1 MRGFK
6 DRDAANLESYAGTS
20 TRWSQRI
27 VASQAVIRGWR
38 IVSADVAKA
47 FLQGVSYKELAQITG
62 RPLRE
67 VCFELPVG
75 CIPLLRTLPG
85 YSDFDP
91 SSEVLACTKPGT
103 GLKDAPKAFNLKLG
117 QVTRDTC
124 GLRSVSADA
133 ELEVLHEN
141 GEATLMVA
149 KHVDDLKIAG
159 SESKIKW
166 FLAKLEAVFGA
177 LTVHWDTFTNCGVRH
192 HLDLGA
198 RTITLDQSAYIAAL
212 KPIVHADLS
221 SRKSD
226 DLLSGQLYTMFRSLL
241 GAIAWCNMT
250 RCDIIVYV
258 VALQRH
264 AHKPTIMH
272 AKRLNA
278 VVRYAQRN
286 PRAIKYLPLT
296 ATPGR
301 WRSGHSVSPSAS
313 SSRSCSSLRILTVSD
328 SSFKKEDDDGHAMKG
343 VFILLGAG
351 SSGVRTTNV
360 HILDYAARKQQ
371 HVTRSTFAAELF
383 AACDGVD
390 HAWLI
395 SLTLHEIERG
405 CPGAS
410 EARRLR
416 EEGGLAFELWL
427 CIDAM
432 SVLAALR
439 AEAVRP
445 PAEKSLLGHLL
456 WIREHADRGVV
467 TGIAWVDTRDMLS
480 DGLTKGSV
488 ARSLI
493 DKAMVGSWAL
503 QHEPTVWQ
511 STLAKRCLPPAEQ
524 KCQQEPQPEATGL
537 LESPAQATV
546 SPAFPRVAVRSAKLR
561 AEVDQWEKDFWE
573 SYWQSHGWS
582 SGQWDWHHD
591 DWQCK
596 FDGKWHW

>member
-1 MRGFK
+1 M
-6 DRDAANLESYAGTS
+6 
-20 TRWSQRI
+20 
-27 VASQAVIRGWR
+27 
-38 IVSADVAKA
+38 
-47 FLQGVSYKELAQITG
+47 
-62 RPLRE
+62 
-67 VCFELPVG
+67 
-75 CIPLLRTLPG
+75 
-85 YSDFDP
+85 
-91 SSEVLACTKPGT
+91 LACTKPGT

-124 GLRSVSADA
+124 GLRPVSADA
-133 ELEVLHEN
+133 ELEVLHEQ
-141 GEATLMVA
+141 GEPTLMVA

-159 SESKIKW
+159 TEAKIKW

-212 KPIVHADLS
+212 KPIVHSDLS

-390 HAWLI
+390 HAWL
-395 SLTLHEIERG
+395 L
-405 CPGAS
+405 
-410 EARRLR
+410 
-416 EEGGLAFELWL
+416 
-427 CIDAM
+427 
-432 SVLAALR
+432 
-439 AEAVRP
+439 
-445 PAEKSLLGHLL
+445 
-456 WIREHADRGVV
+456 
-467 TGIAWVDTRDMLS
+467 
-480 DGLTKGSV
+480 
-488 ARSLI
+488 SLI
-493 DKAMVGSWAL
+493 
-503 QHEPTVWQ
+503 HI
-511 STLAKRCLPPAEQ
+511 
-524 KCQQEPQPEATGL
+524 
-537 LESPAQATV
+537 
-546 SPAFPRVAVRSAKLR
+546 
-561 AEVDQWEKDFWE
+561 
-573 SYWQSHGWS
+573 
-582 SGQWDWHHD
+582 
-591 DWQCK
+591 
-596 FDGKWHW
+596 